1 MKILYNWLKQ
11 YLNTDLPA
19 DTISKILTDN
29 GLEVEGLEE
38 HEQIKGGLHGI
49 VVGQVLECAHVEG
62 TEHLSL
68 TKVDVG
74 TEQLQIVCGA
84 PNVATGQKVLVA
96 LPGATLY
103 KSDGTSLTIKK
114 AKMRGIESNGMICAE
129 DELGLG
135 TSHAGIM
142 VLDPATETGMSAA
155 KLFNISSDYVFEIG
169 LTPNRSDA
177 MCHTGVARDLLA
189 ALHHRCGENSAALQ
203 MPSVDAF
210 KADNNDLTTPV
221 EVKNPEACIR
231 YSGLTL
237 TNLNVTESPDW
248 LKKRLEAAG
257 LRPINVVV
265 DVTQYVMLELG
276 QPLHAFDYD
285 KISGGKVVVQCLP
298 DGSPFTTLD
307 GVERKLTSR
316 DLMICDAEK
325 GMCIAGVFGGE
336 HSGVSMETKRVFLE
350 SACFNPVS
358 VRKTAKHHGLHT
370 DASFRFER
378 GTDAEITIYAIKRA
392 ALLLKELTGC
402 SISSD
407 ISDFYPVKVEKPVVV
422 LNIAAMNAFAGSPI
436 PSDTVSGILKDLDFV
451 IAKQTAEELTV
462 EVPLNRTDVT
472 RPVDVYEEIFR
483 IYGYNNIPMPEKSN
497 TIYPKNTGVTLNEL
511 IQKVSNYLAA
521 KGFSEIMCNSLNSMQ
536 WYEKASVYP
545 VESIVT
551 IQNPLSRELNVMRY
565 SMLPGMLQSAAYNIN
580 RSAAN
585 LKFFEPGKTY
595 VKNTTDKEKSV
606 TARFSETS
614 MLSLLMTGS
623 ERPENWKYKPE
634 ASDFFSMKSALEGLF
649 GFLGLMDSVVAKT
662 EVNDQFAFGMTY
674 MLNEKPLAAFGLVKS
689 EIRRLSDVDNEI
701 WYAELNLDLMLKK
714 VRKTSMRYQD
724 IPKFPA
730 VRRDLAL
737 LIEGNISFEMIQKAA
752 QGAEKKLLKAV
763 DLFDVYIDKKLG
775 ENKKSYAVSF
785 MFRHDEKTLTD
796 AEVDKA
802 MERIT
807 GEVLKVTGGAIR

>member
-1 MKILYNWLKQ
+1 MKISYNWLKQ
-11 YLNTDLPA
+11 YLNTELPA
-19 DTISKILTDN
+19 ETISKILTDN

-38 HEQIKGGLHGI
+38 HEQVKGGLQGI
-49 VVGQVLECAHVEG
+49 VVGHVLECAHVEG

-84 PNVATGQKVLVA
+84 PNVAAGQKVLVA

-135 TSHAGIM
+135 ASHAGIM
-142 VLDPATETGMSAA
+142 VLDPATETGMAA
-155 KLFNISSDYVFEIG
+155 ATLFNLSSDYVFEIG

-177 MCHTGVARDLLA
+177 MCHTGVARDLAA
-189 ALHHRCGENSAALQ
+189 ALHHRCGENTAQLQ
-203 MPSVDAF
+203 LPSVDAF
-210 KADNNDLTTPV
+210 KADNHDLVTPV

-237 TNLNVTESPDW
+237 TNVQVTESPDW

-285 KISGGKVVVQCLP
+285 RISGGKVVVQCLP
-298 DGSPFTTLD
+298 DGTPFTTLD

-316 DLMICDAEK
+316 DLMICDAAK

-336 HSGVSMETKRVFLE
+336 HSGVSMETKTVFLE

-358 VRKTAKHHGLHT
+358 VRKTAKHHGMHT

-378 GTDAEITIYAIKRA
+378 GTDAELTIYAIKRA
-392 ALLLKELTGC
+392 ALLIKELTGC

-407 ISDFYPVKVEKPVVV
+407 ISDFYPVKVNKPVVA
-422 LNIAAMNAFAGSPI
+422 LNIAAMNVFAGSPI
-436 PSDTVSGILKDLDFV
+436 PADTTIGILKDLDFV
-451 IAKQTAEELTV
+451 IVQQNAEEIIV

-472 RPVDVYEEIFR
+472 RPVDVYEEVFR

-497 TIYPKNTGVTLNEL
+497 TIYPKNTGITLHGL
-511 IQKVSNYLAA
+511 IQKISDYYASN
-521 KGFSEIMCNSLNSMQ
+521 GFSEIMCNSLNSMM
-536 WYEKASVYP
+536 WYEKAGVFP

-551 IQNPLSRELNVMRY
+551 IQNGLSRELNVMRF
-565 SMLPGMLQSAAYNIN
+565 SMLPGMLQSVAYNIN
-580 RSAAN
+580 RSAPD

-595 VKNTTDKEKSV
+595 VKNTQDKEKPV
-606 TARFSETS
+606 TARFSETNMMS
-614 MLSLLMTGS
+614 VLMTGS

-634 ASDFFSMKSALEGLF
+634 SSDFFSMKSALEGLF
-649 GFLGLMDSVVAKT
+649 EYLGIRESLLIKT
-662 EVNDQFAFGMTY
+662 EVPAQFAFGVTY
-674 MLNEKPLAAFGLVKS
+674 MLNEKPLATFGLVNSTLCK
-689 EIRRLSDVDNEI
+689 LSDVDAPV
-701 WYAELNLDLMLKK
+701 WFAEMNLDLLLKK
-714 VRKTSMRYQD
+714 VRKTSIRYKD

-737 LIEGNISFEMIQKAA
+737 LLDGQVSFEVIQKAA
-752 QGAEKKLLKAV
+752 QGAEKKLLKSV
-763 DLFDVYIDKKLG
+763 DLFDVYVDKKLG

-785 MFRHDEKTLTD
+785 MFRHEDKTLTD
-796 AEVDKA
+796 VEVDKA

-807 GEVLKVTGGAIR
+807 TEVLKVTGGAIR

>member
-1 MKILYNWLKQ
+1 MKISYNWIKQ
-11 YLNTDLPA
+11 YLNIDLPA
-19 DTISKILTDN
+19 ETLSEILTDN

-38 HEQIKGGLHGI
+38 VETIKGSLQGI
-49 VVGQVLECAHVEG
+49 VAGHVLECSHVEG

-74 TEQLQIVCGA
+74 SEHLQIVCGA
-84 PNVATGQKVLVA
+84 SNVATGQKVLVA

-135 TSHAGIM
+135 SSHAGIM
-142 VLDPATETGMSAA
+142 VLDSSVAVGTPAAT
-155 KLFNISSDYVFEIG
+155 LFNISSDYVFEIG

-177 MCHTGVARDLLA
+177 MCHTGVARDIAA
-189 ALHHRCGENSAALQ
+189 ALHNRYADKTALLQ
-203 MPSVDAF
+203 LPSVDDF
-210 KADNNDLTTPV
+210 KHDGNSLTTTV

-237 TNLNVTESPDW
+237 TNVNVTESPEW
-248 LKKRLEAAG
+248 LKKFLEAAG

-265 DVTQYVMLELG
+265 DVTQFVMLEIG

-285 KISGGKVVVQCLP
+285 KIGGGKVVVQCLP
-298 DGSPFTTLD
+298 DNTPFMTLD

-325 GMCIAGVFGGE
+325 GMCIAGVFGGA
-336 HSGVSMETKRVFLE
+336 HSGVTVETKNVFLE
-350 SACFNPVS
+350 SACFNPVF

-378 GTDAEITIYAIKRA
+378 GTDADITIYAIKRA

-402 SISSD
+402 TIASE
-407 ISDFYPVKVEKPVVV
+407 ISDFYPAPVCKPIVEIDFAA
-422 LNIAAMNAFAGSPI
+422 LNTFTGSDIPI
-436 PSDTVSGILKDLDFV
+436 DSITGILKDLDFS
-451 IAKQTAEELTV
+451 IIKQSETGLTV
-462 EVPLNRTDVT
+462 EVPLNRTDVL
-472 RPVDVYEEIFR
+472 RPVDVYEEVLR
-483 IYGYNNIPMPEKSN
+483 IYGYNNIPMPEKAN
-497 TIYPKNTGVTLNEL
+497 TIYPVKLGMTLHDM
-511 IQKVSNYLAA
+511 IQKISNYLSSR
-521 KGFSEIMCNSLNSMQ
+521 GFNEILCNSLNSMQ
-536 WYEKASVYP
+536 WYEKAEAFPS
-545 VESIVT
+545 EQIVT
-551 IQNPLSRELNVMRY
+551 VQNPLSRELNVMRI
-565 SMLPGMLQSAAYNIN
+565 SMLPGMLQSVSYNIN
-580 RSAAN
+580 HSMGDLR
-585 LKFFEPGKTY
+585 FFELGKTY
-595 VKNTTDKEKSV
+595 VKDSNDKEKPV
-606 TARFSETS
+606 TARFSETN
-614 MLSLLMTGS
+614 MLSVIMTGS
-623 ERPENWKYKPE
+623 ERPENWKYAPE
-634 ASDFFSMKSALEGLF
+634 KSEFFNLKSALEGLF
-649 GFLGLMDSVVAKT
+649 TYLGIADTVVAS
-662 EVNDQFAFGMTY
+662 QAAPAHYAFGMTY
-674 MLNEKPLAAFGLVKS
+674 LLNEKPLASFGLVNGRIS
-689 EIRRLSDVDNEI
+689 SLSDIDNEV

-714 VRKTSMRYQD
+714 VRKTSIRFKD

-737 LIEGNISFEMIQKAA
+737 LLDGSVTFEMIRKAA
-752 QGAEKKLLKAV
+752 IGAEKKLLKEV

-796 AEVDKA
+796 VEVDKA

-807 GEVLKVTGGAIR
+807 AEVLKVSGGAIR

>member
-1 MKILYNWLKQ
+1 MKISYNWLKK

-38 HEQIKGGLHGI
+38 HEQIKGGLKGI
-49 VVGQVLECAHVEG
+49 VVGHVLECAHVEG

-68 TKVDVG
+68 TRVDVG
-74 TEQLQIVCGA
+74 SEQLQIVCGA
-84 PNVATGQKVLVA
+84 PNVAAGQKVLVA
-96 LPGATLY
+96 LPGSTLY
-103 KSDGTSLTIKK
+103 KEDGTSLTIKK

-142 VLDPATETGMSAA
+142 VLDPSTEIGMPAA
-155 KLFNISSDYVFEIG
+155 KLFNLSSDHVFEIG

-177 MCHTGVARDLLA
+177 MCHTGVARDLAA
-189 ALHHRCGENSAALQ
+189 ALHHRCGENSVQLKL
-203 MPSVDAF
+203 PSVDEF
-210 KADNNDLTTPV
+210 KTDNNELSTPV
-221 EVKNPEACIR
+221 EVRNPEACIR

-237 TNLNVTESPDW
+237 TDINVTESPDW
-248 LKKRLEAAG
+248 LKRLLEAAG

-265 DVTQYVMLELG
+265 DVTQFVMLEIG

-285 KISGGKVVVQCLP
+285 KIGGGKVIVQCMP
-298 DGSPFTTLD
+298 DETPFVTLD

-336 HSGVSMETKRVFLE
+336 QSGVSMETKKVFLE

-358 VRKTAKHHGLHT
+358 VRKTAKYHGLHT

-378 GTDAEITIYAIKRA
+378 GTDPEITIYAIKRA
-392 ALLLKELTGC
+392 AMLLKEITGC
-402 SISSD
+402 KISSD
-407 ISDFYPVKVEKPVVV
+407 ISDFYPEKVAKPVVTI
-422 LNIAAMNAFAGSPI
+422 NFAAMDAFAGSHI
-436 PSDTVSGILKDLDFV
+436 PAETTIGILKDLEFE
-451 IAKQTAEELTV
+451 IKNQSPEEITV
-462 EVPLNRTDVT
+462 EVPLNRTDVA
-472 RPVDVYEEIFR
+472 RPVDIYEEVFR

-497 TIYPKNTGVTLNEL
+497 TIYPKNTGLTLHEL
-511 IQKVSNYLAA
+511 IQKISNYFAA
-521 KGFSEIMCNSLNSMQ
+521 KGFGEIMCNSLNSML
-536 WYEKASVYP
+536 WYEKAGVYP
-545 VESIVT
+545 VGNIVT
-551 IQNPLSRELNVMRY
+551 IQNPLSRELNIMRY
-565 SMLPGMLQSAAYNIN
+565 SMLPGMLQSVAFNIN
-580 RSAAN
+580 RSAPD

-595 VKNTTDKEKSV
+595 FKETDDKEKAV
-606 TARFSETS
+606 TARFSETN
-614 MLSLLMTGS
+614 MLSVIMTGG

-649 GFLGLMDSVVAKT
+649 GFLGIMDSVVAKT

-674 MLNEKPLAAFGLVKS
+674 ILNDKALAAFGLVKS
-689 EIRRLSDVDNEI
+689 EICKLSDVDSDIWFAEI
-701 WYAELNLDLMLKK
+701 NLDLLLKK
-714 VRKTSMRYQD
+714 ARKTSIHYKD

-737 LIEGNISFEMIQKAA
+737 LIDGTVSFEMIKKAA
-752 QGAEKKLLKAV
+752 HTAEKKLLKNV

-775 ENKKSYAVSF
+775 DNKKSYAVSF

-796 AEVDKA
+796 VEVDKA

-807 GEVLKVTGGAIR
+807 TEVLKVSGGVIR

>member
-1 MKILYNWLKQ
+1 MKISYNWLKQ
-11 YLNTDLPA
+11 YLSTDLPA
-19 DTISKILTDN
+19 EIISKILTDN

-38 HEQIKGGLHGI
+38 HEKIKGGLEGI
-49 VVGQVLECAHVEG
+49 VVGHVLECAHVEG

-84 PNVATGQKVLVA
+84 PNVAAGQKVLVA

-135 TSHAGIM
+135 SSHAGIM
-142 VLDPATETGMSAA
+142 VLDSIAETGLPAA
-155 KLFNISSDYVFEIG
+155 KFFNISSDYVFEIG

-189 ALHHRCGENSAALQ
+189 ALHNRCGEFSTELQ
-203 MPSVDAF
+203 MPSVNAF

-221 EVKNPEACIR
+221 EVKSPEACIR

-248 LKKRLEAAG
+248 LKIKLESVG

-285 KISGGKVVVQCLP
+285 KISGGKVIVQCLP
-298 DGSPFTTLD
+298 DDTMFTTLD
-307 GVERKLTSR
+307 SVERKLTSR

-402 SISSD
+402 NISSE
-407 ISDFYPVKVEKPVVV
+407 ISDYYPVKVEKPAVV
-422 LNIAAMNAFAGSPI
+422 LNIASMNAFAGSPI
-436 PSDTVSGILKDLDFV
+436 PTDTVAGILKDLDFV
-451 IAKQTAEELTV
+451 ITKQTPEELTI

-497 TIYPKNTGVTLNEL
+497 TIYPKNTGISLNEL
-511 IQKVSNYLAA
+511 IQKVSDFLAA

-536 WYEKASVYP
+536 WYEKAGGYP
-545 VESIVT
+545 LENIVN

-580 RSAAN
+580 RNTAN

-595 VKNTTDKEKSV
+595 VKNTTDKEKPV
-606 TARFSETS
+606 TARFSETN

-623 ERPENWKYKPE
+623 ERPENWKYTAE
-634 ASDFFSMKSALEGLF
+634 TSDFFSIKSAIEDLF
-649 GFLGLMDSVVAKT
+649 DFLGIINSVVART
-662 EVNDQFAFGMTY
+662 EVNHQFTFGMTY
-674 MLNEKPLAAFGLVKS
+674 MLNEKPLAAFGLVKN
-689 EIRRLSDVDNEI
+689 ELRTLSDVDNEI
-701 WYAELNLDLMLKK
+701 WYAELNLDLLLKK

-724 IPKFPA
+724 IPKYPA

-737 LIEGNISFEMIQKAA
+737 LIDSSITFESIQKAA
-752 QGAEKKLLKAV
+752 LGAEKKLLKKV

-775 ENKKSYAVSF
+775 DNKKSYAVSF

-802 MERIT
+802 MDRIT
-807 GEVLKVTGGAIR
+807 TEVLKVTGGVIR